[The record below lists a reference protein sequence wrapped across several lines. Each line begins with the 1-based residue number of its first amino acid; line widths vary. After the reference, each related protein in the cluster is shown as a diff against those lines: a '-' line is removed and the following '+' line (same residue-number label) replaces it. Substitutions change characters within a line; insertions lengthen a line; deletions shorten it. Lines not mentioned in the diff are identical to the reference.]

1 MCSSDLMGFSLG
13 SDNGLR
19 GLPGQVISG
28 DSGLLGSAELSWA
41 FWRRGGDELQVV
53 PFLGA
58 GSVRT
63 EQLTGSTSGSVGA
76 GGLLLR
82 WLRGQHWLL
91 ELGWVSQFG
100 DGLPAATVPNWLIDL
115 GLYSKVSFRF

>member
-1 MCSSDLMGFSLG
+1 MGISLG

-28 DSGLLGSAELSWA
+28 DSGLLGEAELSWSA
-41 FWRRGGDELQVV
+41 WQHGQAEIQLV

-58 GSVRT
+58 GRV
-63 EQLTGSTSGSVGA
+63 STNLQEGAISGDIGA
-76 GGLLLR
+76 GGVLVR
-82 WLRGQHWLL
+82 WLQGQHWLL

-100 DGLPAATVPNWLIDL
+100 GSSANLLQGWLL
-115 GLYSKVSFRF
+115 NNGLYSRISYRF

>member
-1 MCSSDLMGFSLG
+1 MGFSLG

-41 FWRRGGDELQVV
+41 LWRRGNEELQLV

-58 GSVRT
+58 GWVSSAT
-63 EQLTGSTSGSVGA
+63 LNGMSSGSVGA

-82 WLRGQHWLL
+82 WLSGRHWLL

-100 DGLPAATVPNWLIDL
+100 DGLPAATGPNWLIDM
-115 GLYSKVSFRF
+115 GLYSKVSYRF